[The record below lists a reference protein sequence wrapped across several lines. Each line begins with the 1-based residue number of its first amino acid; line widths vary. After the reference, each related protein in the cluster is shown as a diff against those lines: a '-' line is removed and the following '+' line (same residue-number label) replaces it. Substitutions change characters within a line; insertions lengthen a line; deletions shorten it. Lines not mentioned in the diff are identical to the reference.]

1 MLLRSQFE
9 AIRDRAKDIFRDIGF
24 PLSKEELDSIA
35 VADFGLSDPGREGAQ
50 ILTLFATDRISAKL
64 ILLFPGQI
72 LPEHWH
78 PPVGSDPGKEEILRG
93 YWGRVLYFE
102 DRSSEVGRSA
112 DLRFRP
118 DASELPSW
126 KPEAY
131 TCRHRLDLDPGVQ
144 IIAPPGTKHWL
155 KGGPEGG
162 CVLSFSTCVRDI
174 LDQFTDPGVVRTTK
188 IVEG

>member
-1 MLLRSQFE
+1 MVYRSHVRAIQRRARSLFE
-9 AIRDRAKDIFRDIGF
+9 GFGF
-24 PLSKEELDSIA
+24 PLSDKELDSIA
-35 VADFGLSDPGREGAQ
+35 VADFGLSDPEREGAQ
-50 ILTLFATDRISAKL
+50 ILTLFATERISAKL
-64 ILLFPGQI
+64 ILLFPHQV

-102 DRSSEVGRSA
+102 DRTGEGLAEADRRFIFDDSEI
-112 DLRFRP
+112 
-118 DASELPSW
+118 LPGKSQ
-126 KPEAY
+126 AY

-174 LDQFTDPGVVRTTK
+174 LDQFTDPKVIRTTQ
-188 IVEG
+188 IVED